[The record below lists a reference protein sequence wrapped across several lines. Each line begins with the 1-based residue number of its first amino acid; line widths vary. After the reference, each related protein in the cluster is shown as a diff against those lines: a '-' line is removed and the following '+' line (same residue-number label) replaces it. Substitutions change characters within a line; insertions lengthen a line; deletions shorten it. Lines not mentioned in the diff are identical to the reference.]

1 MKEERI
7 LEQLDKMVASG
18 RVSEGEAAALRAA
31 AGTDEFERAVG
42 AIRARH
48 AGEHMD
54 RAVAAGDMT
63 PEEAAVYTERLQSGD
78 HPTGL
83 RARLSKHRRPRHHS
97 SATEDS
103 DGGIA

>member
-1 MKEERI
+1 MREERI
-7 LEQLDKMVASG
+7 LEQLDKMIASG
-18 RVSEGEAAALRAA
+18 QVTEDEAAALRAA

-42 AIRARH
+42 AIQARH

-63 PEEAAVYTERLQSGD
+63 PEEASVYTERLQSGD

-83 RARLSKHRRPRHHS
+83 RARLSKHRPRKHD
-97 SATEDS
+97 AT
-103 DGGIA
+103 

>member
-1 MKEERI
+1 MREERI
-7 LEQLDKMVASG
+7 LEQLDKMIASG
-18 RVSEGEAAALRAA
+18 QATEDEAAALRAA

-42 AIRARH
+42 AIQARH

-63 PEEAAVYTERLQSGD
+63 SEEASVYTERLQRGD

-83 RARLSKHRRPRHHS
+83 RARLSKHRPRQHD
-97 SATEDS
+97 AT
-103 DGGIA
+103 

>member
-18 RVSEGEAAALRAA
+18 RITEDEAADLRAA
-31 AGTDEFERAVG
+31 QGTEQFERAVG
-42 AIRARH
+42 AIQARH
-48 AGEHMD
+48 AGEHMG

-63 PEEAAVYTERLQSGD
+63 PEEAVVYTERLQSGD

-83 RARLSKHRRPRHHS
+83 RARLSKYRRPRHGS
-97 SATEDS
+97 SAPD
-103 DGGIA
+103 DRDAGFA